1 MINTY
6 KEGNTMDQ
14 EIVIKAYQKDWVEEY
29 IKEKEKFCSLLG
41 QEIIAVEH
49 IGSTAVEGLGAKPLI
64 DMMIGVT
71 DLQITE
77 NWIEILS
84 EIGYEFVPKEA
95 TNWCFFRK
103 GKWRAGTHH
112 LHVYIYNSDEWR
124 NNILFRD
131 FLISHEWARK
141 EYREL
146 KEMLAITYAFD
157 RVSYTKAK
165 APFIRKILELAR
177 TQ

>member
-6 KEGNTMDQ
+6 KEVNTMDQ
-14 EIVIKAYQKDWVEEY
+14 QIVIKAYQKDWVEEY

-77 NWIEILS
+77 NWIEVIS
-84 EIGYEFVPKEA
+84 EIGYEYVPKIQPI
-95 TNWCFFRK
+95 
-103 GKWRAGTHH
+103 G
-112 LHVYIYNSDEWR
+112 V
-124 NNILFRD
+124 
-131 FLISHEWARK
+131 FLE
-141 EYREL
+141 RENG
-146 KEMLAITYAFD
+146 E
-157 RVSYTKAK
+157 RVLIICI
-165 APFIRKILELAR
+165 FIFIIVMSGE
-177 TQ
+177 TIFYFVTF

>member
-6 KEGNTMDQ
+6 KEVNTMDQ
-14 EIVIKAYQKDWVEEY
+14 QIVIKAYQKDWVEEY

-77 NWIEILS
+77 NWIEVLS
-84 EIGYEFVPKEA
+84 EIDMSMFQKMQPIGVFLERENGERVLIICIFIFIIVMSGETIFYFV
-95 TNWCFFRK
+95 TF
-103 GKWRAGTHH
+103 
-112 LHVYIYNSDEWR
+112 
-124 NNILFRD
+124 
-131 FLISHEWARK
+131 
-141 EYREL
+141 
-146 KEMLAITYAFD
+146 
-157 RVSYTKAK
+157 
-165 APFIRKILELAR
+165 
-177 TQ
+177 

>member
-6 KEGNTMDQ
+6 KEVNTMDQ
-14 EIVIKAYQKDWVEEY
+14 QIVIKAYQKDWGEEY

-77 NWIEILS
+77 KWIEVLS
-84 EIGYEFVPKEA
+84 EIEYEYVPKDA
-95 TNWCFFRK
+95 TNWR
-103 GKWRAGTHH
+103 
-112 LHVYIYNSDEWR
+112 
-124 NNILFRD
+124 
-131 FLISHEWARK
+131 FLEK
-141 EYREL
+141 ESGEQVL
-146 KEMLAITYAFD
+146 IICM
-157 RVSYTKAK
+157 
-165 APFIRKILELAR
+165 FIFIIVTSGE
-177 TQ
+177 TIFYFVTF

>member
-1 MINTY
+1 
-6 KEGNTMDQ
+6 MDQ
-14 EIVIKAYQKDWVEEY
+14 QIVIKAYQKDWVEEY

-77 NWIEILS
+77 NWIEVLS
-84 EIGYEFVPKEA
+84 EIGYEYVPKDA
-95 TNWCFFRK
+95 TNWSFFRK

-112 LHVYIYNSDEWR
+112 LHIYIYNSDEWR

-146 KEMLAITYAFD
+146 KERLAITYAFD

-177 TQ
+177 IQ

>member
-1 MINTY
+1 
-6 KEGNTMDQ
+6 MDQ
-14 EIVIKAYQKDWVEEY
+14 QIVIKPYQKEWVEEY
-29 IKEKEKFCSLLG
+29 IKEKKFCSLLG

-71 DLQITE
+71 ELQIAE
-77 NWIEILS
+77 KWIEVLS
-84 EIGYEFVPKEA
+84 EIGYEYVPKDA
-95 TNWCFFRK
+95 TNWRFRK

-112 LHVYIYNSDEWR
+112 LHIYIYNSDEWR

-146 KEMLAITYAFD
+146 KERLAITYAFD

-177 TQ
+177 IQ